1 MILEKPDGKPEA
13 GGATPWWLG
22 MVHHCDGLEASP
34 IVEYV
39 DGDGVI
45 FCEPIDSS
53 GIYGKV
59 ALSASRISLLNR
71 RPWSLRGNC
80 IRNIRICERRVRYSG
95 EISYRARPAIP
106 VGLS

>member
-39 DGDGVI
+39 DGDGMK
-45 FCEPIDSS
+45 FCEPIDDPE
-53 GIYGKV
+53 G
-59 ALSASRISLLNR
+59 AFF
-71 RPWSLRGNC
+71 WSLFGHLREGGVECFEDFSSEPEALEFARKLYQEYPNL
-80 IRNIRICERRVRYSG
+80 RTQG
-95 EISYRARPAIP
+95 EIF
-106 VGLS
+106 G